1 MGKVKQMEIK
11 NQTYYFYNDI
21 INLKSFES
29 NFLKIHKKNYKGID
43 IVTILDTLQLKLL
56 KIINSDDDL
65 LLNKPLKFH
74 TVTIIIKS
82 VFEGGTLYPK
92 VFLDNALFE
101 L

>member
-43 IVTILDTLQLKLL
+43 SYYIGYITIK
-56 KIINSDDDL
+56 
-65 LLNKPLKFH
+65 
-74 TVTIIIKS
+74 TIKNYQ
-82 VFEGGTLYPK
+82 FRR
-92 VFLDNALFE
+92 
-101 L
+101 